1 MRLDNSKLEIE
12 HVTRGIQFLDHTIC
26 RRVIHPTLRY
36 TGSGGN
42 IVSEKGVG
50 TLLSVTASLQQCIR
64 QFRRLEL
71 VKGDKDPEPLPCN
84 PMLYSDHN

>member
-1 MRLDNSKLEIE
+1 M
-12 HVTRGIQFLDHTIC
+12 
-26 RRVIHPTLRY
+26 
-36 TGSGGN
+36 
-42 IVSEKGVG
+42 SEKGVG

-84 PMLYSDHN
+84 PMLYSGQAHTNFQMNKFLETMADWACNVVRG